1 MSRPGRGL
9 SATFFPALAFALAT
23 AALTTAAC
31 QADVGDANCQ
41 LKQQIV
47 LVGAPSSPLLLL
59 PGARLDQVG
68 DGFWLIGSDA
78 AAVRW
83 AALAADG
90 TLSAEQAFEL
100 PAGATNPVYAVAGL
114 ETPGDTVLIGYLTTG
129 SDGTSGVLEVVAVA
143 ADGTQAPT
151 APSAVL
157 TFAAGVPAASTV
169 TMLSSRVGMNAGLA
183 WVDSPSPSS
192 HQVLFTTVSG
202 AAQLVGQPISVAAST
217 TMNAAT
223 ALSCLHFS
231 PGNDNLTLTFL
242 DQTSDGSAP
251 PTYVI
256 AEANEGG
263 SVDTTTTLSVAS
275 QMENCAIV
283 TPTGTGYALVWQDIT
298 GSWLAVSAKVGASI
312 QVGTYPF
319 ASASSFGGPNL
330 QPPLVGL
337 APFGTDFGVVLAR
350 AADVEMWRLDAMGNR
365 RAGSLV
371 FPTLAG
377 NLGGVSALPVGGA
390 DPGSLVATYA
400 DYTSAPDATTLVGR
414 RMFVDAVCY

>member
-9 SATFFPALAFALAT
+9 SATFSAVALAT
-23 AALTTAAC
+23 AALTTLAC

-59 PGARLDQVG
+59 QTARLDQVG
-68 DGFWLIGSDA
+68 DGFLLIGSDKG
-78 AAVRW
+78 AVRW

-90 TLSAEQAFEL
+90 TLSAEQVFEL
-100 PAGATNPVYAVAGL
+100 PAGATNPLYAVAGL
-114 ETPGDTVLIGYLTTG
+114 ETPGDTVLIAYLTTG
-129 SDGTSGVLEVVAVA
+129 SDGTSGVLDVVAVA

-151 APSAVL
+151 PPNPVL

-169 TMLSSRVGMNAGLA
+169 TMLSSRAGMNAGLA
-183 WVDSPSPSS
+183 WVDSPSS

-223 ALSCLHFS
+223 ELSCLFFS
-231 PGNDNLTLTFL
+231 PGHDNLTLTFL
-242 DQTSDGSAP
+242 DQTKDGSAP

-263 SVDTTTTLSVAS
+263 SIDSSTTLNVAS

-283 TPTGTGYALVWQDIT
+283 TPAGTGYALAWQDGT
-298 GSWLAVSAKVGASI
+298 GSWIAVSAQVGATL
-312 QVGTYPF
+312 QVATYPF
-319 ASASSFGGPNL
+319 ASASSFGGPSL

-337 APFGTDFGVVLAR
+337 APFGNDFGVVLAR
-350 AADVEMWRLDAMGNR
+350 GGDVEMWRLDAMGNR
-365 RAGSLV
+365 RPGSLV

-377 NLGGVSALPVGGA
+377 NLGGVSALPVGAA

-400 DYTSAPDATTLVGR
+400 DYTSAPGAATPSGR
-414 RMFVDAVCY
+414 RLFVDAACY

>member
-1 MSRPGRGL
+1 
-9 SATFFPALAFALAT
+9 
-23 AALTTAAC
+23 
-31 QADVGDANCQ
+31 
-41 LKQQIV
+41 
-47 LVGAPSSPLLLL
+47 
-59 PGARLDQVG
+59 
-68 DGFWLIGSDA
+68 
-78 AAVRW
+78 
-83 AALAADG
+83 
-90 TLSAEQAFEL
+90 
-100 PAGATNPVYAVAGL
+100 
-114 ETPGDTVLIGYLTTG
+114 
-129 SDGTSGVLEVVAVA
+129 
-143 ADGTQAPT
+143 
-151 APSAVL
+151 
-157 TFAAGVPAASTV
+157 
-169 TMLSSRVGMNAGLA
+169 
-183 WVDSPSPSS
+183 
-192 HQVLFTTVSG
+192 VLFTTVSG

-217 TMNAAT
+217 TMSAAT
-223 ALSCLHFS
+223 GLSCLRFS

-263 SVDTTTTLSVAS
+263 SVDTTTILNVAS

-283 TPTGTGYALVWQDIT
+283 TPTGTGYALIWQDGT
-298 GSWLAVSAKVGASI
+298 GSWLAVSAKVGATI

-337 APFGTDFGVVLAR
+337 APFGNDFGVVLAR
-350 AADVEMWRLDAMGNR
+350 AADVEMWRFDGMGNR

-400 DYTSAPDATTLVGR
+400 DYTSAPGAATLVGR
-414 RMFVDAVCY
+414 RMFVDAACY

>member
-9 SATFFPALAFALAT
+9 SATFFSALALAA
-23 AALTTAAC
+23 AALTTVAC

-78 AAVRW
+78 VAVRW

-114 ETPGDTVLIGYLTTG
+114 ETPGDTVLIGYLTSG

-151 APSAVL
+151 PPSAVL

-183 WVDSPSPSS
+183 WVDSPS

-202 AAQLVGQPISVAAST
+202 AAQLVGQPISVATST

-223 ALSCLHFS
+223 ELSCLRFS

-283 TPTGTGYALVWQDIT
+283 TPTGTGYALTWQDVT
-298 GSWLAVSAKVGASI
+298 GSWLAVSAKVGAVV
-312 QVGTYPF
+312 QVETYPF

-337 APFGTDFGVVLAR
+337 APFGNDFGVVLAR
-350 AADVEMWRLDAMGNR
+350 ATDVEMWRLDAMGNR
-365 RAGSLV
+365 KPGSLV

-377 NLGGVSALPVGGA
+377 NPGGVSALPVGAA

-400 DYTSAPDATTLVGR
+400 DYTSAPGATTLAGR
-414 RMFVDAVCY
+414 RMFVDAACY